1 VGAYATTADVQALI
15 PELTIG
21 PTSKPSTT
29 EVEGFISQ
37 IEAAINGVLSA
48 QGYSSIP
55 ATGANDVQLLK
66 GYVATKVAALT
77 WLAAFV
83 SGYEAPDKVKL
94 WNEDFRDFMNRLRQ
108 GQQHL
113 VDQVPQ
119 GDTEAVFGIVRHPTR
134 DDYFTERWST
144 HDWDE

>member
-1 VGAYATTADVQALI
+1 MGAYAAVANVQALI

-21 PTSKPSTT
+21 PASKPSTT
-29 EVEGFISQ
+29 QVEAFISQ

-55 ATGANDVQLLK
+55 ATGTNDVLLLQ

-77 WLAAFV
+77 WLAAFLAE
-83 SGYEAPDKVKL
+83 EAPDKVRL
-94 WNEDFRDFMNRLRQ
+94 WNDDFKDFMNRLRQ

-113 VDQVPQ
+113 VDQLPQ
-119 GDTEAVFGIVRHPTR
+119 GDSEPMFGIIRHPTR
-134 DDYFTERWST
+134 DDLFTERWET
-144 HDWDE
+144 TDWDE